1 MRIIENSMWVFYLD
15 RPDFDNNKVGK
26 WMYFFKDR
34 DFIAKLCQE
43 AVENGVVAEAKH
55 SNANEGVSCFY
66 LNCDD
71 IDLHKKVIK
80 FFLDNN
86 LIRRT
91 KNGKLYNISFKKD
104 KQTLA
109 GEYGKDFTSEI
120 KLDQFIDLNTGDWII

>member
-109 GEYGKDFTSEI
+109 
-120 KLDQFIDLNTGDWII
+120 